1 MSTIQLNDLAS
12 VRTLSADELSGARG
26 GWFFYYNVFNPF
38 LNPFG
43 YSLQNSWI
51 QRGRISDAN
60 HNAFLDYLRS

>member
-1 MSTIQLNDLAS
+1 MSTIQLNDLES
-12 VRTLSADELSGARG
+12 VRTLNAEELSAARG

-60 HNAFLDYLRS
+60 HNAFISFLRS